1 MSPHRILDNFV
12 EYHTEHGK
20 LCDLL
25 EQIADTLP
33 HHVEPEICE
42 SAIEML
48 RRDLPL
54 HRRDHEEG
62 LFPLLAERAL
72 PEDNVEACLHQLRSE
87 HISDECCALEI
98 LEVLPVLASG
108 DPVADPDTCGYMLRS
123 FFECYRRHL
132 TWELQLIVP
141 LARRRLDPDDLK
153 RLEALMLHHRL

>member
-1 MSPHRILDNFV
+1 MLDDFV
-12 EYHTEHGK
+12 GYHTEHVK

-25 EQIADTLP
+25 EQIADSLP
-33 HHVEPEICE
+33 HHVDPGICD

-62 LFPLLAERAL
+62 LFPLLIERAE
-72 PEDNVEACLHQLRSE
+72 PEDNVEAWLGQLCAE
-87 HISDECCALEI
+87 HISDHCCALEL

-108 DPVADPDTCGYMLRS
+108 DSVGDPDTCGYMLRN

-132 TWELQLIVP
+132 TWELHLILP
-141 LARRRLDPDDLK
+141 LARKRLDVEDLK
-153 RLEALMLHHRL
+153 RLEQLMRHNRG